1 MESQADVTWKGEKRA
16 WLRPK
21 LNKIRS
27 KPFTWPR
34 PCVVRVVL
42 RMLLR
47 NVWAFSIEG
56 GMANGEN
63 SNTGLTDWS
72 GIRIIA
78 SFFVPRPLIC
88 VRSDP
93 SSWGRFVNCLQIP
106 RCLYSRTACTSH
118 RTHLVLKGGGDV
130 RARVK
135 KQFSTHAIF
144 SKSFYEVGVDN
155 YGERKKLHTGSSI
168 IIC

>member
-1 MESQADVTWKGEKRA
+1 MASTVCGQGGPEDAFEERLGLLYRRRNGKWG
-16 WLRPK
+16 K
-21 LNKIRS
+21 LQHW
-27 KPFTWPR
+27 TDQ
-34 PCVVRVVL
+34 
-42 RMLLR
+42 LR
-47 NVWAFSIEG
+47 NQMTKG
-56 GMANGEN
+56 R
-63 SNTGLTDWS
+63 S

-88 VRSDP
+88 VQSDP
-93 SSWGRFVNCLQIP
+93 SSWGWFVNCLQILK
-106 RCLYSRTACTSH
+106 CLYSRTACTSH
-118 RTHLVLKGGGDV
+118 RPHLVLKGGGDV

-135 KQFSTHAIF
+135 KQFSTNAIY